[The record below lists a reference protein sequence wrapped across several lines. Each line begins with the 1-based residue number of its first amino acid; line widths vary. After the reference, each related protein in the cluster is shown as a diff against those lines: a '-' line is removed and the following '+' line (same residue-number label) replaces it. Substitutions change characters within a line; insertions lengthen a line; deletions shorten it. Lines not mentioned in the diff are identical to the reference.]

1 MVNESK
7 EELANDLQ
15 EKLSD
20 LKNRSYD
27 EVTACSMTIDSI
39 GAFSEIIESI
49 TAKTRALQQIVKKD
63 F

>member
-1 MVNESK
+1 MVNELK

-20 LKNRSYD
+20 LNNQGYD
-27 EVTACSMTIDSI
+27 EVPAYSMTIESI
-39 GAFSEIIESI
+39 GDISEILESI
-49 TAKTRALQQIVKKD
+49 TAKTRELQQIVKKD